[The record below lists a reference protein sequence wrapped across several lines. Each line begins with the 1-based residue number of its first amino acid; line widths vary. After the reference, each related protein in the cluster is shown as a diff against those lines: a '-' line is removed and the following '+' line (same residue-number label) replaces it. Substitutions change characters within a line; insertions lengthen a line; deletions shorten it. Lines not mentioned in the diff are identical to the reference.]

1 MNDFEIVELY
11 FKRDENAITETRDK
25 YGRYLESISYN
36 ILRDFGEAEECTS
49 DAYMRT
55 WEAIPPKRPILL
67 GAFIGKIVRNISVNR
82 YLFKRSEKRGGSL
95 TDVVLDELS
104 EIVSDSDTEVELD
117 ERIELRDALN
127 SFLSALPYRTR
138 VIFVRRYWYSM
149 SISDIAR
156 VAELSEN
163 NVKVILSRSREKLK
177 KHLKDKGV
185 VI

>member
-1 MNDFEIVELY
+1 MNDSEIVDLY
-11 FKRDENAITETRDK
+11 FKRDENAIVETRNK
-25 YGRYLESISYN
+25 YDRYLTGISYN

-49 DAYMRT
+49 DAYLSA
-55 WEAIPPKRPILL
+55 WESIPPSRPTFL

-82 YLFKRSEKRGGSL
+82 YLFKRREKRGGGL
-95 TDVVLDELS
+95 TDVLLDELS
-104 EIVSDSDTEVELD
+104 EIVSDPDSECEVD
-117 ERIELRDALN
+117 ERIEIRDALN
-127 SFLSALPYRTR
+127 SFLSSQPYRTR

-156 VAELSEN
+156 TLEISEN

-177 KHLKDKGV
+177 EHLKDKGV